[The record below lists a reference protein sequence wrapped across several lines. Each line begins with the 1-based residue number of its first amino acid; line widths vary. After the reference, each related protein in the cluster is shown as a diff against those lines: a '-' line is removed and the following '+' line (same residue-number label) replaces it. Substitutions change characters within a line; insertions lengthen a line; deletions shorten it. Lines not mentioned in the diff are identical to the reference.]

1 MFGIKKDIVI
11 FDLDGTLA
19 NIQDR
24 IKHCSIKDGKLDW
37 EKFYNPDFI
46 EYDKPNPD
54 IIELNRSLHK
64 SGYEI
69 HILSGRSDR
78 TREATEKWLY
88 DNEVDYHH
96 LMMRDEENIYLKD
109 SELKRGWLNKFY
121 KKEYILFVVDDR
133 KQVGDMW
140 REEGL
145 TCLQVAEGN
154 F

>member
-1 MFGIKKDIVI
+1 MLGTKKDIVI

-19 NIQDR
+19 DIRDR
-24 IKHCSIKDGKLDW
+24 VKHCSIEGGKLDW
-37 EKFYNPDFI
+37 DEFYNPDNI
-46 EYDKPNPD
+46 KMDKPNKD
-54 IIELNRSLHK
+54 IIELNHSMYLC
-64 SGYEI
+64 GYEI

-78 TREATEKWLY
+78 TFSATEEWLY
-88 DNEVDYHH
+88 NNEIDWHY
-96 LMMRDEENIYLKD
+96 LRMRDEENLYLKD
-109 SELKRGWLNKFY
+109 SELKRSWLHKFY

-133 KQVGDMW
+133 KQVVDMW

>member
-1 MFGIKKDIVI
+1 MKKDIVI

-24 IKHCSIKDGKLDW
+24 VKHCTIKDGKLDW

-78 TREATEKWLY
+78 TRKATEKY
-88 DNEVDYHH
+88 YSSC
-96 LMMRDEENIYLKD
+96 R
-109 SELKRGWLNKFY
+109 
-121 KKEYILFVVDDR
+121 
-133 KQVGDMW
+133 
-140 REEGL
+140 
-145 TCLQVAEGN
+145 
-154 F
+154 

>member
-1 MFGIKKDIVI
+1 MFGTKKDIVI

-24 IKHCSIKDGKLDW
+24 VKHCTIKEGKLDW

-78 TREATEKWLY
+78 TRGVTEKWLY
-88 DNEVDYHH
+88 DNGVEWHH
-96 LMMRDEENIYLKD
+96 LMMRDEENLYLKD
-109 SELKRGWLNKFY
+109 SELKRNWLQKFY
-121 KKEYILFVVDDR
+121 KKEYILFIVDDR
-133 KQVGDMW
+133 KQVVDMW